1 MPHRHV
7 GQISAWLAGTDIAL
21 LELRGPGVSLTL
33 RQNHGTV
40 VVDPDG
46 NGAGPGKPAGGAD
59 TVTATSVGVFLHR
72 HPLHEAPLVRIGER
86 VRAGQTLG
94 LLRIGALLLP
104 VPAPRPGIVGGV
116 LIAHDAM
123 VGFGTRLFELLPL
136 QR

>member
-33 RQNHGTV
+33 RQHHGTV
-40 VVDPDG
+40 AAEPPSG
-46 NGAGPGKPAGGAD
+46 LD
-59 TVTATSVGVFLHR
+59 TVTAASVGVFLHS

-104 VPAPRPGIVGGV
+104 VPAPRPGIVARV
-116 LIAHDAM
+116 LVAHDAI

-136 QR
+136 ER